1 MPAFFDL
8 FSQPP
13 TWIVQYSRGLGA
25 VYRWVRP
32 MLIEA
37 AAELLRRGHQWAVD
51 WTTKYVSYL
60 PLFVLLMLCSAYVRV
75 HELRDE
81 FCAAA
86 LQGDIPRSKHLAG
99 QIALLMGKIT
109 VVRLAQSLSERAQG
123 VVA

>member
-51 WTTKYVSYL
+51 WTTN
-60 PLFVLLMLCSAYVRV
+60 AYVRV